1 MSSADLAAVFNQHM
15 SGLESLAKGIAG
27 PRFVPPQQPH
37 QFQVLVS
44 PLDGHTAVVPFMLHH
59 HRQMLRVVD
68 LATAEGRHAIAVELL
83 TQVSQLSACPH
94 ASRCNKS

>member
-44 PLDGHTAVVPFMLHH
+44 PLDGPTAVVPFMLQHH
-59 HRQMLRVVD
+59 GQMLQGGFGDSR
-68 LATAEGRHAIAVELL
+68 RP
-83 TQVSQLSACPH
+83 ACH
-94 ASRCNKS
+94 SRGAAYPGQPIVCMSSCIKMQ